1 MIDFL
6 KGIFSSLVSL
16 FKNDDNKEE
25 NKIKKI
31 IYIAIIM
38 CAIFFIGL
46 IIFYTIKALPGFL
59 NGVQENYYDQKSFLE
74 NNINIK

>member
-6 KGIFSSLVSL
+6 KGIFSDLLSLL
-16 FKNDDNKEE
+16 KNDDNNEE

-31 IYIAIIM
+31 IYIAIIL

-46 IIFYTIKALPGFL
+46 LIFYASKAIPGFV
-59 NGVQENYYDQKSFLE
+59 NGVQENYYNQKSLLE